1 MDYETFAKQQK
12 EQPNPLL
19 KQVSIFDQPARP
31 YQQAEE
37 SSPWV
42 IFLYLLAAAGLIA
55 GGVVFALAQSSI
67 HEIFAVL
74 IALGGLLAMCVAVI
88 TGHLHRISMQLAR
101 IVQRGQG

>member
-1 MDYETFAKQQK
+1 MDYETFAKNQT
-12 EQPNPLL
+12 EQPHPLL
-19 KQVSIFDQPARP
+19 KPASIFDQPARP

-88 TGHLHRISMQLAR
+88 TGLLHRISLQLAR
-101 IVQRGQG
+101 LLQRGQG

>member
-1 MDYETFAKQQK
+1 MDYETFAKNQT
-12 EQPNPLL
+12 EQPHPLL
-19 KQVSIFDQPARP
+19 KPASIFDQPARP

-42 IFLYLLAAAGLIA
+42 IFLYLLAAAGLIV

-88 TGHLHRISMQLAR
+88 TGLLHRISLQLAR
-101 IVQRGQG
+101 IAQRGQE

>member
-19 KQVSIFDQPARP
+19 KHVSIFDQPARP

-55 GGVVFALAQSSI
+55 GGVVFATAETSI
-67 HEIFAVL
+67 HEIAALL
-74 IALGGLLAMCVAVI
+74 ILLGGLMTLCGAVI
-88 TGHLHRISMQLAR
+88 TGHLHRISLQLAR
-101 IVQRGQG
+101 IAQRGQG

>member
-12 EQPNPLL
+12 EQPHPLL

-42 IFLYLLAAAGLIA
+42 IFLYLLAAAGVIA
-55 GGVVFALAQSSI
+55 GGLVFVTAETSI
-67 HEIFAVL
+67 HEIAALL
-74 IALGGLLAMCVAVI
+74 ILLGGLMTMCVAVI

-101 IVQRGQG
+101 IAQRGQG

>member
-19 KQVSIFDQPARP
+19 KQVSIFDQPVYTP
-31 YQQAEE
+31 TGSDEG
-37 SSPWV
+37 STWV
-42 IFLYLLAAAGLIA
+42 VVLYLLAAAGLI
-55 GGVVFALAQSSI
+55 GGGLVFATAETSI
-67 HEIFAVL
+67 HEIAALL
-74 IALGGLLAMCVAVI
+74 ILLGGLMTLCGAVI

>member
-12 EQPNPLL
+12 DQPNPLL

-42 IFLYLLAAAGLIA
+42 IFLYLLAAAGLI
-55 GGVVFALAQSSI
+55 GGGLVFASAETSI
-67 HEIFAVL
+67 HEIAALL
-74 IALGGLLAMCVAVI
+74 ILLGGLMTLCGAVI
-88 TGHLHRISMQLAR
+88 TGHLHRISLQLAR
-101 IVQRGQG
+101 IAQRGQG

>member
-12 EQPNPLL
+12 EQPHPLL
-19 KQVSIFDQPARP
+19 KPVSIFDQPARP

-88 TGHLHRISMQLAR
+88 TGLLHRISLQLAR
-101 IVQRGQG
+101 IAQRGQG

>member
-55 GGVVFALAQSSI
+55 GGLVFVTAETSI
-67 HEIFAVL
+67 HEIAALL
-74 IALGGLLAMCVAVI
+74 ILLGGLMTLCGAVI
-88 TGHLHRISMQLAR
+88 TGHLHRISLQLAR
-101 IVQRGQG
+101 IAQRGQG

>member
-1 MDYETFAKQQK
+1 MDYETFAKNQT
-12 EQPNPLL
+12 EQPHPLL
-19 KQVSIFDQPARP
+19 KPASIFDQPARP

-88 TGHLHRISMQLAR
+88 TGLLHRISLQLAR
-101 IVQRGQG
+101 IAQRGQG

>member
-12 EQPNPLL
+12 GHFDPLE
-19 KQVSIFDQPARP
+19 KTVSIFDQPVYP
-31 YQQAEE
+31 Q
-37 SSPWV
+37 SSSDAGSTWV
-42 IFLYLLAAAGLIA
+42 VFLYLLAAAGLIA

-88 TGHLHRISMQLAR
+88 TGLLHRISLQLAR
-101 IVQRGQG
+101 IAQRGQG

>member
-42 IFLYLLAAAGLIA
+42 IFLYLLAAAGLI
-55 GGVVFALAQSSI
+55 GGGLVFATAETSI
-67 HEIFAVL
+67 HEIAALL
-74 IALGGLLAMCVAVI
+74 ILLGGLMTLCGAVI

>member
-55 GGVVFALAQSSI
+55 GGVVFVTAETSI
-67 HEIFAVL
+67 HEIAALL
-74 IALGGLLAMCVAVI
+74 ILLGGLMTLCGAVI
-88 TGHLHRISMQLAR
+88 TGHLHRISLQLAR

>member
-19 KQVSIFDQPARP
+19 KQVSIFDQPVRP

-42 IFLYLLAAAGLIA
+42 IFLYMLAAAGLIA

-67 HEIFAVL
+67 HEILATLIGLMGAIFFA
-74 IALGGLLAMCVAVI
+74 AGGVVTELQRIKKQLQWAV
-88 TGHLHRISMQLAR
+88 S
-101 IVQRGQG
+101 